1 MKILIEINIDNA
13 AFEHAPCEEITRILA
28 TLPDTTLAA
37 EIQFSR
43 ELAEVDQVRRDSEL
57 PAGPQRLFGV
67 KDFNGNMVGGVY
79 LQY

>member
-13 AFEHAPCEEITRILA
+13 AFETDPMREISSILA

-43 ELAEVDQVRRDSEL
+43 ELVDVDQVRRDTEL
-57 PAGPQRLFGV
+57 PAGPQRMFGL
-67 KDFNGNMVGGVY
+67 KDFNGNRVGGVF

>member
-13 AFEHAPCEEITRILA
+13 AFEIDPVEEITRILA
-28 TLPDTTLAA
+28 TLPATTLAA

-43 ELAEVDQVRRDSEL
+43 GLADVDQVRRETEL
-57 PAGPQRLFGV
+57 PAGPQRLFGCM
-67 KDFNGNMVGGVY
+67 DFNGNMVGGVY

>member
-13 AFEHAPCEEITRILA
+13 AFETDPMREISSILE

-43 ELAEVDQVRRDSEL
+43 GLADVDQVRRDTEL
-57 PAGPQRLFGV
+57 PAGPQRLFGL
-67 KDFNGNMVGGVY
+67 KDFNGNIVGGVF